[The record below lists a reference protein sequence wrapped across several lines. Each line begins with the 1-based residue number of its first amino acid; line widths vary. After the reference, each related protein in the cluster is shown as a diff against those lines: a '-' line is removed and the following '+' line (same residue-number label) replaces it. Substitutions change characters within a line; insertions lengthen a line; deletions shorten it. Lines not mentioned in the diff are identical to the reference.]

1 MQISSIFLIGEEER
15 NIITKVKIDHDELLN
30 KPYTDFLSWL
40 QNNNL
45 LQSNMPG
52 SDETTTHIILGVE
65 IRLAATLNKKILY
78 QPSKTAKKLCK
89 QYIKSSL
96 NLKLNY
102 LYTNSIDIETFYQ
115 GGRFLPYCIVTFYKN
130 KSYIFYGLD
139 SIDNYFTWI
148 KTYPITGIFYAHNL
162 TFDGGILLEHGKQL
176 AGINI
181 NAILYKNNIYKLEL
195 TANNGNSKIIIKCSF
210 KLLPLSLK
218 KIGTLIG
225 LEKLE
230 FEHSNVTQR
239 LILLDKTFKLK
250 SIEYCTRDNEI
261 IIHFIEIIKKHVDL
275 KFLNKAL
282 SISSL
287 ALEIFKTNF
296 NSKNVNLTIPASWD
310 RLIRSA
316 YYGGR
321 CEVFGNA
328 APDEYIYHFDFYS
341 MYSQIMEKNFCYG
354 QLRLVYNPVSTKDPG
369 FYNVNV
375 ISSIKEIPV
384 LPYHSKTGKLFFPNG
399 SWSGTYWFEELNY
412 FQELGGVIEKINFKL
427 EFEYYDCGLHQFTT
441 HFLKKRNDSPF
452 GNVFWKLFI
461 NSIAGRFGMQFLSE
475 TSIIVNRADYEKKA
489 KLLNIVKELHI
500 NNVVILSFK
509 NETTI
514 DNVYSNVAIAA
525 AITAR
530 GRIKLHKG
538 LMSTIKNGGRILY
551 TDTDSIFAAFTKNMD
566 NVIHDEIFWDTTKS
580 NTKITR
586 AVFAIPKGYAIE
598 TQNTQIVKL
607 RSFKQNSVSFK
618 EFEEAFNNNKN
629 IFSQELLIQKK
640 NYILFLKLYEKHTLL
655 SNYDKRIF
663 NKNKQTTEP
672 IIVINDVFINPK

>member
-1 MQISSIFLIGEEER
+1 M
-15 NIITKVKIDHDELLN
+15 
-30 KPYTDFLSWL
+30 
-40 QNNNL
+40 
-45 LQSNMPG
+45 
-52 SDETTTHIILGVE
+52 
-65 IRLAATLNKKILY
+65 
-78 QPSKTAKKLCK
+78 KKLYK
-89 QYIKSSL
+89 QYTKTNF
-96 NLKLNY
+96 NLKLKY
-102 LYTNSIDIETFYQ
+102 FYTNSIDIETFYQ
-115 GGRFLPYCIVTFYKN
+115 DGHFKPYCIVTFYKN
-130 KSYIFYGLD
+130 KNYIFYGLD
-139 SIDNYFTWI
+139 SIDNYFTWV
-148 KTYPITGIFYAHNL
+148 KTYAVTGIFYAHNL
-162 TFDGGILLEHGKQL
+162 TFDGGILLEYGKQL

-195 TANNGNSKIIIKCSF
+195 TTNKNKIIIKCSF

-218 KIGTLIG
+218 KIGGLIG

-230 FEHSNVTQR
+230 FDHNNVTQR
-239 LILLDKTFKLK
+239 LILLDQTFKLK

-261 IIHFIEIIKKHVDL
+261 IISFIEVIKKHIDL
-275 KFLNKAL
+275 KLLNKAL

-296 NSKNVNLTIPASWD
+296 NSKNVNLITPVSWD
-310 RLIRSA
+310 RLVRLA

-328 APDEYIYHFDFYS
+328 APGEYIYHFDFYS
-341 MYSQIMEKNFCYG
+341 MYSQIMKENFCYG
-354 QLRLVYNPVSTKDPG
+354 QMQVVYNITSTKDPG
-369 FYNVNV
+369 FYNVDV
-375 ISSIKEIPV
+375 ISNIKNIPI

-399 SWSGTYWFEELNY
+399 RWSGTYWFEELNY
-412 FQELGGVIEKINFKL
+412 FQEFGGIIEKINFKL
-427 EFEYYDCGLHQFTT
+427 EFEYYDCGLYQFTT

-461 NSIAGRFGMQFLSE
+461 NSLAGRFGMQFLSE
-475 TSIIVNRADYEKKA
+475 TSIITDKANYEKKV
-489 KLLNIVKELHI
+489 KLFNIIKELHI
-500 NNVVILSFK
+500 NNIVILSFK
-509 NETTI
+509 NEKTI
-514 DNVYSNVAIAA
+514 DNASSNVAIAA

-566 NVIHDEIFWDTTKS
+566 NVTHDEVFWDTTKKG
-580 NTKITR
+580 TKITK
-586 AVFAIPKGYAIE
+586 AIFAIPKGYAIE
-598 TQNTQIVKL
+598 TQSTQTVKL

-629 IFSQELLIQKK
+629 IFSQELLIHKK

-672 IIVINDVFINPK
+672 ITVINDILIKPTQH